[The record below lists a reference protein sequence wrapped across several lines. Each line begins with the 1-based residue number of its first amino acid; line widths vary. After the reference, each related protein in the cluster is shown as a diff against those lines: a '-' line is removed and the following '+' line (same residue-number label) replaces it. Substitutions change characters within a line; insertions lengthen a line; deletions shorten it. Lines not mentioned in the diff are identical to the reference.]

1 MWFQVE
7 YCSGGSGNSSSL
19 SKAGSI
25 DLYQSVDDSQENEIY
40 TPSSEIDHTIGCIFK
55 VTIKDTESARACNLQ
70 GTYALEVK
78 HDGLTLRNYETRSA
92 IFEWKLE
99 FIRRFGAINKQK
111 VFRFEAGRRC
121 VGYAGLFE
129 FYSDQYT
136 NIPKVI
142 RECVNR
148 HKFATTGPQKSSQQS
163 INSPPLQTEKQ
174 SPENGT
180 NNSGNSV
187 DDNVY
192 SQVDDL
198 KKQNGE
204 ASAINNRPTS
214 LQSLE
219 KSNQTVRVPKL
230 PSKTGQEE
238 LYQEPGVLS
247 EDEYSVRSDS
257 DPATPSGQVESRVLH
272 QQLTSTA
279 GQNFLKVNTSGEDY
293 YEELHNATSGTPNTL
308 RESPSTNGSVG
319 STPNSSSEDEV
330 AAGGLYSNIDISADH
345 DSGTIIRTKPTDN
358 RPTSTQSTESDSSP
372 QPLENFYDITPAYEE
387 ERPPEPPT
395 RKSSCQPVSYQYS
408 SEVPRAPF
416 PCNIPRPPGLIQ
428 MLNVPRHHNVKSNL
442 PPRHFS
448 DQYS

>member
-1 MWFQVE
+1 M
-7 YCSGGSGNSSSL
+7 
-19 SKAGSI
+19 
-25 DLYQSVDDSQENEIY
+25 DDSQENEIY
-40 TPSSEIDHTIGCIFK
+40 TPSSEYDHDIGCIFK

-70 GTYALEVK
+70 GPYALEVK
-78 HDGLTLRNYETRSA
+78 HDGLTLRNYETRAA

-148 HKFATTGPQKSSQQS
+148 HKIATTGPSKGSQQS
-163 INSPPLQTEKQ
+163 VHTPPLNPPPEKP
-174 SPENGT
+174 SHDIMNG
-180 NNSGNSV
+180 NINPSSV
-187 DDNVY
+187 DDNLY
-192 SQVDDL
+192 SKVDDL
-198 KKQNGE
+198 KKQTNNNE
-204 ASAINNRPTS
+204 SQIPNNRSASIASTGKPS
-214 LQSLE
+214 QPS
-219 KSNQTVRVPKL
+219 RAPAL

-238 LYQEPGVLS
+238 LYQEPNLYS
-247 EDEYSVRSDS
+247 EDEYDVNSLRTDNS
-257 DPATPSGQVESRVLH
+257 DPNVTPSGHLEGRVLH
-272 QQLTSTA
+272 HRLTSNSSDGNDVKNGGT
-279 GQNFLKVNTSGEDY
+279 NEDY

-308 RESPSTNGSVG
+308 RGSPASNGSMN
-319 STPNSSSEDEV
+319 STPNSSEDEV
-330 AAGGLYSNIDISADH
+330 AAVGGLYSNIDISADH
-345 DSGTIIRTKPTDN
+345 SSGTIIRTKASSDN
-358 RPTSTQSTESDSSP
+358 RTSTHSGDSDNS
-372 QPLENFYDITPAYEE
+372 QTENFYDITPACEE
-387 ERPPEPPT
+387 EKPPEPPT
-395 RKSSCQPVSYQYS
+395 RRSSCQPVSYQYS

-416 PCNIPRPPGLIQ
+416 PCNIPRPPGLLQ